1 MRQKTF
7 NEYLKEKFGCKV
19 YKISLNA
26 GTTCPTRDSTK
37 GTRGCIFC
45 SAKGSGDFAPAAN
58 IPIKEQLSL
67 GKKAVSAKG
76 AKKHIAYFGTF
87 TSTYAPV
94 QRLKKIFT
102 QAIDDDEIVALDIAT
117 RPDCLPD
124 DILSLLGELAEKK
137 PLFVELGL
145 QTIHE
150 KTADYIRRG
159 YPLEEYDS
167 AVKKL
172 HAINANVVTH
182 LILGLPDESEEMI
195 LDSVKYVANAGSD
208 GIKLQLLHILKG
220 TDLYEEY
227 LLGKVKTMELS
238 EYTELICKCL
248 KVLPDDIVIHRL
260 TGDGDKRILAAPMW
274 SADKKRV
281 LNTLKKA
288 IDKIE

>member
-1 MRQKTF
+1 M
-7 NEYLKEKFGCKV
+7 
-19 YKISLNA
+19 
-26 GTTCPTRDSTK
+26 
-37 GTRGCIFC
+37 
-45 SAKGSGDFAPAAN
+45 
-58 IPIKEQLSL
+58 
-67 GKKAVSAKG
+67 
-76 AKKHIAYFGTF
+76 
-87 TSTYAPV
+87 

-182 LILGLPDESEEMI
+182 LILGLPGESEEMI

>member
-1 MRQKTF
+1 
-7 NEYLKEKFGCKV
+7 
-19 YKISLNA
+19 
-26 GTTCPTRDSTK
+26 
-37 GTRGCIFC
+37 
-45 SAKGSGDFAPAAN
+45 
-58 IPIKEQLSL
+58 
-67 GKKAVSAKG
+67 
-76 AKKHIAYFGTF
+76 
-87 TSTYAPV
+87 
-94 QRLKKIFT
+94 
-102 QAIDDDEIVALDIAT
+102 
-117 RPDCLPD
+117 
-124 DILSLLGELAEKK
+124 
-137 PLFVELGL
+137 
-145 QTIHE
+145 
-150 KTADYIRRG
+150 
-159 YPLEEYDS
+159 
-167 AVKKL
+167 
-172 HAINANVVTH
+172 
-182 LILGLPDESEEMI
+182 MI

>member
-1 MRQKTF
+1 MNIEIMDDERLDDLNCKNLKILQKKDGF
-7 NEYLKEKFGCKV
+7 CFGMDSVLIANFVKISRKSAIVADLGTGTGIISILVVGKQNPKKV
-19 YKISLNA
+19 YAVEIQEELVDMAKRSVKYNDLEDKIDVINA
-26 GTTCPTRDSTK
+26 D
-37 GTRGCIFC
+37 
-45 SAKGSGDFAPAAN
+45 
-58 IPIKEQLSL
+58 
-67 GKKAVSAKG
+67 
-76 AKKHIAYFGTF
+76 
-87 TSTYAPV
+87 
-94 QRLKKIFT
+94 
-102 QAIDDDEIVALDIAT
+102 IVGISIAT
-117 RPDCLPD
+117 RPDCLGEEVLTL
-124 DILSLLGELAEKK
+124 LSEIHKIK
-137 PLFVELGL
+137 PVFVELGL

-182 LILGLPDESEEMI
+182 LILGLPGESEEMI

-288 IDKIE
+288 TDKIE

>member
-1 MRQKTF
+1 M
-7 NEYLKEKFGCKV
+7 
-19 YKISLNA
+19 
-26 GTTCPTRDSTK
+26 
-37 GTRGCIFC
+37 
-45 SAKGSGDFAPAAN
+45 
-58 IPIKEQLSL
+58 
-67 GKKAVSAKG
+67 
-76 AKKHIAYFGTF
+76 
-87 TSTYAPV
+87 
-94 QRLKKIFT
+94 
-102 QAIDDDEIVALDIAT
+102 
-117 RPDCLPD
+117 
-124 DILSLLGELAEKK
+124 AEKK

-150 KTADYIRRG
+150 KTADYLRTG

-182 LILGLPDESEEMI
+182 LILGLPGESEEMI

-288 IDKIE
+288 TDKIE